1 MKITVIYL
9 EPFLSLTQK
18 REEEMKLEEGVTIN
32 SLANRLSRQYGEEF
46 SKFAGYKDTY
56 PATVFFREGETLNLS
71 RETILKDGDRIVI
84 AMPVGGG

>member
-1 MKITVIYL
+1 MKITIIYF

-18 REEEMKLEEGVTIN
+18 REEEIAIAEGVTIN

-46 SKFAGYKDTY
+46 SKFAGNKDTY
-56 PATVFFREGETLNLS
+56 PATVFMREGESAYLR
-71 RETILKDGDRIVI
+71 RETILKDGDRIII